1 MDLTAWLS
9 ISLVSI
15 LLMFIVICRIYCKS
29 STSFEEMSNETN
41 STNMQNNT
49 NKNQNLPENF
59 DKETFRSI
67 SEQIQRTHSHATSA
81 LTLDIPDEVQSISE
95 FDSISQF

>member
-41 STNMQNNT
+41 STNMQNT